1 MMGGML
7 VRYPLSK
14 YLFRVEVDGLTQA
27 GFRSV
32 SGLSWEHEVVEYQEG
47 GRNEAMVR
55 LPGQQRLGAV
65 TLTRGFIVGAEFAAW
80 AREARENQGGSRRS
94 VDIVALHDDHS
105 EASRFTLLRAW
116 PRKFETQALTTTSES
131 LVETLELAHEGIISA
146 YSREP
151 QPSQG
156 QALAQG
162 DARARQDAAGQ
173 RARDAARTRR
183 GDAASVNDGPAG
195 QGRAAAAAGQGG
207 DDADAAP
214 AMPAPEAAGASAL
227 QGNYAGGE
235 AAREGTAEDPRAQV
249 SQAMRPDAPDEAP
262 TPHDDPDSLRA
273 ACGVSGAESGA
284 AGSAARSNA
293 GFAAT
298 GVTGEAATQQGHW
311 SDGVERRQPPGDVA
325 EPPIEP
331 GNTLGAVG

>member
-1 MMGGML
+1 MP

-47 GRNEAMVR
+47 GRNAAMVR

-65 TLTRGFIVGAEFAAW
+65 TLTRGFIEGAEFAAW
-80 AREARENQGGSRRS
+80 AREARENRGSSRRS
-94 VDIVALHDDHS
+94 IDIVALRDDHT

-116 PRKFETQALTTTSES
+116 PRKFETQALTSASEG

-146 YSREP
+146 HSREP

-156 QALAQG
+156 QAWAQG
-162 DARARQDAAGQ
+162 DTRARLDAAGQ
-173 RARDAARTRR
+173 RARDAARAQR
-183 GDAASVNDGPAG
+183 GEAVSVNDG
-195 QGRAAAAAGQGG
+195 AAGQGSVSPAAG
-207 DDADAAP
+207 DGADEAQAAP
-214 AMPAPEAAGASAL
+214 AMPTPEASGASAL
-227 QGNYAGGE
+227 GGNYAGGGGPG
-235 AAREGTAEDPRAQV
+235 ASAAEDPRAQV
-249 SQAMRPDAPDEAP
+249 SQAMRPGVPDDAPTA
-262 TPHDDPDSLRA
+262 HDDADSLRA
-273 ACGVSGAESGA
+273 ACGIGGAD
-284 AGSAARSNA
+284 AGGQSAGARSSA

-298 GVTGEAATQQGHW
+298 GSTGDAATQQGHW
-311 SDGVERRQPPGDVA
+311 SDGVERRQPPGAVP

-331 GNTLGAVG
+331 GNTLSARV